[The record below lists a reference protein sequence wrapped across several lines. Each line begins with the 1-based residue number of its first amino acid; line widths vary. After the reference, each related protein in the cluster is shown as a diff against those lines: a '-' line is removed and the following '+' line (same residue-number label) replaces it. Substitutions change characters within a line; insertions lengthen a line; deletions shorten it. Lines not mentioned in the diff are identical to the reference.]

1 MEYKLKAYYR
11 ESEPPKML
19 RQEGK
24 LPGVM
29 YNKNVNAKL
38 YVQLREFD
46 KVFRNAGVH
55 HVITLELPDGET
67 VDTVVRAVQ
76 LNKRRRRPE
85 HVDFYV
91 LTKGQTLDMY
101 VTLKLVG
108 EAAGV
113 KMGGVLST
121 PLTDL
126 EVRVLPRNIP
136 NYIEVDVSDLD
147 IGDAIHAADLKLP
160 EGVELL
166 TDPDTVVA
174 TVVPPEDIE
183 KLEAEAAEAAEFEA
197 EPELI
202 KKGKAEEEAGAEEA
216 E

>member
-11 ESEPPKML
+11 ESEKPQVL
-19 RQEGK
+19 RREGK
-24 LPGVM
+24 LPGIM
-29 YNKNVNAKL
+29 YNKNVNQKL
-38 YVQLREFD
+38 YVNLGEFD
-46 KVFRNAGVH
+46 KVFRSAGVH

-101 VTLKLVG
+101 VTLKFVG
-108 EAAGV
+108 EAKGV
-113 KMGGVLST
+113 KLGGVLST
-121 PLTDL
+121 ELTDL

-136 NYIEVDVSDLD
+136 DHIEVDVSDLE
-147 IGDAIHAADLKLP
+147 IGDALHASDLNLP

-166 TDPDTVVA
+166 TDPEAVVVA
-174 TVVPPEDIE
+174 VVPPEDVE
-183 KLEAEAAEAAEFEA
+183 KLEAEAEEAVDYEA
-197 EPELI
+197 EPEVI
-202 KKGKAEEEAGAEEA
+202 KKGKAEEEEE

>member
-11 ESEPPKML
+11 ESEKPRVL
-19 RQEGK
+19 RREGK
-24 LPGVM
+24 LPGIM
-29 YNKNVNAKL
+29 YNKNVNKKL
-38 YVQLREFD
+38 YVNLGEFD
-46 KVFRNAGVH
+46 RVFRRAGVH
-55 HVITLELPDGET
+55 HVITLELEDGET

-101 VTLKLVG
+101 VTLKFVG
-108 EAAGV
+108 EAKGV
-113 KMGGVLST
+113 KLGGVLST
-121 PLTDL
+121 PVTDL

-136 NYIEVDVSDLD
+136 DHIVVDVSELG
-147 IGDAIHAADLKLP
+147 IGDALHASDLTLP

-166 TDPDTVVA
+166 TDPESVVA
-174 TVVPPEDIE
+174 TVVPPEDVD
-183 KLEAEAAEAAEFEA
+183 KLEAEAAEGEEFEV

-202 KKGKAEEEAGAEEA
+202 KRGKADEEEESE
-216 E
+216 

>member
-11 ESEPPKML
+11 ESGKPKVL
-19 RQEGK
+19 RREGK
-24 LPGVM
+24 LPGIM
-29 YNKNVNAKL
+29 YNKNVNKKL
-38 YVQLREFD
+38 YVHLGEFD
-46 KVFRNAGVH
+46 KVFRSAGVH

-67 VDTVVRAVQ
+67 VDTVVRQVQ
-76 LNKRRRRPE
+76 LDKRRRRPE

-101 VTLKLVG
+101 VNLKFVG
-108 EAAGV
+108 EAKGV
-113 KMGGVLST
+113 KLGGVLST
-121 PLTDL
+121 ALTDL

-136 NYIEVDVSDLD
+136 DFIEVDVSDLE
-147 IGDAIHAADLKLP
+147 IGDALHASDLTLP

-166 TDPDTVVA
+166 TDPEAVVA

-183 KLEAEAAEAAEFEA
+183 KLEAEAAEVEDVEA

-202 KKGKAEEEAGAEEA
+202 KRGKAEEEESQ
-216 E
+216 

>member
-11 ESEPPKML
+11 ESEKPKVL
-19 RQEGK
+19 RREGK
-24 LPGVM
+24 LPGIM
-29 YNKNVNAKL
+29 YNKNVNKKL
-38 YVQLREFD
+38 YVHLGEFD

-67 VDTVVRAVQ
+67 VDTVVRQVQ
-76 LNKRRRRPE
+76 LDKRRRRPE

-101 VTLKLVG
+101 VNLKFVG
-108 EAAGV
+108 EAKGV
-113 KMGGVLST
+113 KLGGVLST

-136 NYIEVDVSDLD
+136 GFIEVDVSGLE
-147 IGDAIHAADLKLP
+147 IGDVLHASDLALP

-166 TDPDTVVA
+166 TDPEAVVA

-183 KLEAEAAEAAEFEA
+183 KLEAEAAEAEGMEA

-202 KKGKAEEEAGAEEA
+202 KRGKAEEEEA

>member
-11 ESEPPKML
+11 ESEKPQVL
-19 RQEGK
+19 RREGK
-24 LPGVM
+24 LPGIM
-29 YNKNVNAKL
+29 YNKNVNKKL
-38 YVQLREFD
+38 YVNLGEFD
-46 KVFRNAGVH
+46 KVFRRGGVH
-55 HVITLELPDGET
+55 HVITLELEDGET

-101 VTLKLVG
+101 VTLKFVG
-108 EAAGV
+108 EPKGV
-113 KMGGVLST
+113 KLGGVLST
-121 PLTDL
+121 ELTDL

-136 NYIEVDVSDLD
+136 DHIEVDVSDLE
-147 IGDAIHAADLKLP
+147 IGDALHASDLNLP

-166 TDPDTVVA
+166 TDPEAVVA
-174 TVVPPEDIE
+174 AVVPPEDVE
-183 KLEAEAAEAAEFEA
+183 KLEAEAAEVEEFEA
-197 EPELI
+197 EPEVI
-202 KKGKAEEEAGAEEA
+202 KKGKVEEEEE